1 MSAIYFHIP
10 FCKQACHYCNFHFS
24 TSLQGMA
31 AMSEALLR
39 EMELR
44 TAEHS
49 IPAASVYFGGGTPSL
64 LPAGDLAQLLA
75 KTRQVFGILPDAE
88 ITLEANP
95 DDLSPEKLR
104 QLRQLGIN
112 RLSIGIQSFHE
123 AHLRRMN
130 RAHNAQ
136 EALACVTWAQQ
147 AGFDNISIDLIY
159 ALPAENHSLWEQDL
173 QTAIHLG
180 VTHISAYCLTIEEGT
195 AFGNWLKKGRIQSVD
210 DEFAARQFEIM
221 TERLTAAGFE
231 HYEISNFARPG
242 YYSRHNSNYWKKG
255 TYIGIGPSAHSYNG
269 TQRSYNVANNA
280 KYIKAILSGQLPAET
295 EMLTRRDHINEYLMT
310 SLRTQWGADLQWL
323 STAYGY
329 DLMASQSDYLL
340 RLTASGQAFIKDNQL
355 ILTNKGRLL
364 ADSIALELF
373 LPDNYDLSE

>member
-10 FCKQACHYCNFHFS
+10 FCKQACHYCDFHFS

-31 AMSEALLR
+31 AMSEALLL
-39 EMELR
+39 ETALR
-44 TAEHS
+44 ATERTT
-49 IPAASVYFGGGTPSL
+49 PATSVYFGGGTPSL
-64 LPAGDLAQLLA
+64 LPIGDLAQLLDRA
-75 KTRQVFGILPDAE
+75 RQIFGIMPGAE

-95 DDLSPEKLR
+95 DDLSTEKLQ

-123 AHLRRMN
+123 PHLRWMN

-136 EALACVTWAQQ
+136 EALNCVTLAKQ

-159 ALPAENHSLWEQDL
+159 ALPAENHSVWEQDL

-180 VTHISAYCLTIEEGT
+180 VSHISAYCLTIEERT
-195 AFGNWLKKGRIQSVD
+195 ALGNWLKKGRIQSID

-221 TERLTAAGFE
+221 TEQLTVAGFE
-231 HYEISNFARPG
+231 HYEISNFARSG
-242 YYSRHNSNYWKKG
+242 HYSRHNSNYWKKG

-269 TQRSYNVANNA
+269 TQRSYNIANNA

-295 EMLTRRDHINEYLMT
+295 ETLTRRDHINEYLMT
-310 SLRTQWGADLQWL
+310 SLRTQWGTDLSWL

-329 DLMASQSDYLL
+329 DLAASQSAYLHQL
-340 RLTASGQAFIKDNQL
+340 LASEQAIIKNDHL

>member
-10 FCKQACHYCNFHFS
+10 FCKQACHYCDFHFS

-31 AMSEALLR
+31 AMSETLLLEIALR
-39 EMELR
+39 AAER
-44 TAEHS
+44 TT
-49 IPAASVYFGGGTPSL
+49 PAASVYFGGGTPSL
-64 LPAGDLAQLLA
+64 LPIGDLAKLLA
-75 KTRQVFGILPDAE
+75 QTRQVFGILPDAE

-95 DDLSPEKLR
+95 DDLSPEKLQ

-123 AHLRRMN
+123 PHLRWMN

-136 EALACVTWAQQ
+136 EAIDCITWAKQ

-173 QTAIHLG
+173 QTAIGSG
-180 VTHISAYCLTIEEGT
+180 VTHISAYCLTIEERT
-195 AFGNWLKKGRIQSVD
+195 VFGNWLKKGRIRSID

-221 TERLTAAGFE
+221 TEQLTAAGFE
-231 HYEISNFARPG
+231 HYEISNFALPG
-242 YYSRHNSNYWKKG
+242 HYSRHNSNYWKKG

-269 TQRSYNVANNA
+269 TQRSYNIANNA
-280 KYIKAILSGQLPAET
+280 QYIRAIRAGQLPSET
-295 EMLTRRDHINEYLMT
+295 ETLTLRDHINEYLMT
-310 SLRTQWGADLQWL
+310 SLRTQWGTDLNWL
-323 STAYGY
+323 LTTYGY
-329 DLMASQSDYLL
+329 NLTALRSDYLL
-340 RLTASGQAFIKDNQL
+340 QLTASEQAVIRDNHL
-355 ILTNKGRLL
+355 ILTNKGKLL

-373 LPDNYDLSE
+373 LPDDYDLNE